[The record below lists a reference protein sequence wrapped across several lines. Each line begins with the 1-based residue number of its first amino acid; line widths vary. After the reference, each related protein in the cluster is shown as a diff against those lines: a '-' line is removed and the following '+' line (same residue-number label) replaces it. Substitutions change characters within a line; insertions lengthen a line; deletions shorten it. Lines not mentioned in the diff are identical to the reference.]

1 MHSMVESGR
10 GPFDSLV
17 KRRDFCRAL
26 IAAAGAALA
35 LTFATA
41 AFAQREPVLKQIDL
55 PHNYYFR
62 EMYLPQLTG
71 GPSSL
76 AFSPD
81 GKALVY
87 SMSGSLWR
95 QEIGS
100 DRAVELTHGPGY
112 DYQPD
117 WSPDGQHIVFARHDN
132 NTIELW
138 QLEVS
143 SGKAQQLT
151 MTDAVNLEPRYSPD
165 GKRLAYV
172 STAGSGHFNLFVAP
186 IDAGK
191 LGTSRAVVEPRESK
205 IARYYYSKHD
215 HTINPSW
222 TPDGK
227 RLVFVSNR
235 EVAYGTGNLC
245 GAAVD
250 GPSEFECFVHEET
263 SWRARPEVAPD
274 GRRVLYSSYQGRQ
287 WHQLWLTTLA
297 GDAQLPLTF
306 GDFDVTAAR
315 WSPDGRRIAYISNAS
330 GNLRLWVHEVV
341 GGARAPVDAAARQYS
356 RPMAKL
362 SVELKNASGQSVHG
376 RLSVLGAD
384 NRYYAPDL
392 ARVHADDGFDPH
404 RQPSEV
410 RYFHCQSACSVTVPV
425 GEVEVTAWRGQEHT
439 PVWQRVQVKADGTNV
454 VTATLRELKLPDWA
468 PVAAT
473 ADLHVHNNYGG
484 HYRNDDA
491 ALRWQMD
498 AEDLDAVYNL
508 IVNKEQRF
516 PNIEKVADGTGKS
529 SEQGIFY
536 SQEYHTSFWGHM
548 GLLDLRRYLTP
559 DFSAYQHSALS
570 SPYPNNG
577 VIADMTH
584 EQGGLVGYVH
594 PFDTVPAPEREQIT
608 NALPADVALGKVDY
622 IEVVGFADHKA
633 TAEVWYKLL
642 NLGFRVPT
650 GAGTD
655 AMANYASLRG
665 PVGMNRVYL
674 NTGGSAEPEALH
686 TALKQG
692 RTFASNGPQ
701 LAIEVAGKSP
711 GDTLELPA
719 GGQTVRYRAAL
730 RSPVAIDHFEVV
742 QNGRVVARHR
752 LTKGRT
758 HADVTGQLK
767 LSQSGWIVL
776 RAWNDSADPLILDL
790 YPYATTSP
798 VYVSVGGAPTNS
810 PADAKYFV
818 HWLDRVIAAAEG
830 RTDYNDDRERQA
842 TLDYLHAAQAVYV
855 KKAQQ

>member
-1 MHSMVESGR
+1 
-10 GPFDSLV
+10 
-17 KRRDFCRAL
+17 
-26 IAAAGAALA
+26 
-35 LTFATA
+35 
-41 AFAQREPVLKQIDL
+41 VLKQIDL

-62 EMYLPQLTG
+62 EMYLPQLTSS
-71 GPSSL
+71 PSSL

-81 GKALVY
+81 GTALVY
-87 SMSGSLWR
+87 SMAGSLWR
-95 QEIGS
+95 QELGS

-117 WSPDGQHIVFARHDN
+117 WSPDGRHIVFARHDN

-151 MTDAVNLEPRYSPD
+151 MTDGVNLEPRYSPD

-172 STAGSGHFNLFVAP
+172 STAGSGHFNLFAAS
-186 IDAGK
+186 IEAGK
-191 LGTSRAVVEPRESK
+191 LGAPRAVVAPRESK

-235 EVAYGTGNLC
+235 EIAYGTGDLC
-245 GAAVD
+245 SAAVD
-250 GPSEFECFVHEET
+250 GPSEFECFVREET

-306 GDFDVTAAR
+306 GDFDATQAR
-315 WSPDGRRIAYISNAS
+315 WSPDGRRIAYVSNEQAGGS
-330 GNLRLWVHEVV
+330 LQLWLLETV
-341 GGARAPVDAAARQYS
+341 GGARTLVNPRERQYL
-356 RPMAKL
+356 RPMAQL
-362 SVELKNASGQSVHG
+362 RIDLRNGAGQRVNG
-376 RLSVLGAD
+376 RVAVLGAD
-384 NRYYAPDL
+384 NRYYAPEL

-404 RQPSEV
+404 RQPSEL
-410 RYFHCQSACSVTVPV
+410 RYFHCQQECVVSAPV
-425 GEVEVTAWRGQEHT
+425 GEVEVVAWRGQQHT
-439 PVWQRVQVKADGTNV
+439 PVWQRAQIKADGTSV
-454 VTATLRELKLPDWA
+454 VAATLRELKLPDWA

-484 HYRNDDA
+484 LYRNDDA
-491 ALRWQMD
+491 ALRSQME

-508 IVNKEQRF
+508 IVNKEQRI
-516 PNIEKVADGTGKS
+516 PDIDKVADKIEKVANRS
-529 SEQGIFY
+529 FFY
-536 SQEYHTSFWGHM
+536 SQEYHTSFWGHL
-548 GLLDLRRYLTP
+548 GLLNLQRYLTP
-559 DFSAYQHSALS
+559 DFSAYQFSALS
-570 SPYPNNG
+570 SPYPHNG
-577 VIADMTH
+577 AIADMTH

-594 PFDTVPAPEREQIT
+594 LFDTVPAPEREQIT
-608 NALPADVALGKVDY
+608 NAFPADVALGKVDY

-674 NTGGSAEPEALH
+674 NTGGSAEAEALH
-686 TALKQG
+686 AALKQG

-701 LAIEVAGKSP
+701 LAIEVAGKAP

-742 QNGRVVARHR
+742 LNGRVVARHR

-758 HADVTGQLK
+758 HADVSGQLK
-767 LSQSGWIVL
+767 LNQSGWIVL
-776 RAWNDSADPLILDL
+776 RAWNDGADPLILDL

-798 VYVSVGGAPTNS
+798 VYVSVAGAPTDS
-810 PADAKYFV
+810 PADARYFV
-818 HWLDRVIAAAEG
+818 HWLDRTIAAAEG
-830 RTDYNDDRERQA
+830 RTDYNDDRERKA

-855 KKAQQ
+855 HKAQQ